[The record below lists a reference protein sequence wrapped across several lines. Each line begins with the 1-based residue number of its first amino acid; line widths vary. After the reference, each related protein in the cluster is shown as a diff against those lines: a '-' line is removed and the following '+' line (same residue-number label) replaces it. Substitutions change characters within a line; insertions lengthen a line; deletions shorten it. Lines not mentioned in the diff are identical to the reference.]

1 MLKICDVCLKEKE
14 TIVKEACLLNKRSLI
29 SLMVCKNCL
38 KKEVV
43 ELRGAFSVDVMNL
56 IKDDFYLQQKTFN
69 SLREKIK
76 NRD

>member
-1 MLKICDVCLKEKE
+1 MLMICDMCLKEKE
-14 TIVKEACLLNKRSLI
+14 AIVKEACLLNKRTLI
-29 SLMVCKNCL
+29 SLMVCKSCL

-43 ELRGAFSVDVMNL
+43 ELRGSFSADVMNL